1 MLMAMA
7 SSRSRAVQ
15 AAAAVTVLACVA
27 AGCTSSP
34 DDSGDETTNSGRPL
48 ASLPSFPSQ
57 PTAVPTAPTLTG
69 SALAPAPPT
78 GSGLPSGAVTV
89 ALRSGALGTG
99 CVPGAVERGA
109 EAEAVAEAVADAV
122 AAGGVTVA
130 TGEPASALGAGKSAL
145 LPPAGTVPPCPTPWV
160 DVVHAVSV
168 TSAPASAAHRLERMR
183 TA

>member
-1 MLMAMA
+1 LCARRK
-7 SSRSRAVQ
+7 SII
-15 AAAAVTVLACVA
+15 
-27 AGCTSSP
+27 GCP
-34 DDSGDETTNSGRPL
+34 Y
-48 ASLPSFPSQ
+48 AW
-57 PTAVPTAPTLTG
+57 
-69 SALAPAPPT
+69 SAQVGVRTEAQT
-78 GSGLPSGAVTV
+78 WTRNVLPSGAVTV

>member
-1 MLMAMA
+1 LCARRK
-7 SSRSRAVQ
+7 SII
-15 AAAAVTVLACVA
+15 
-27 AGCTSSP
+27 GCP
-34 DDSGDETTNSGRPL
+34 Y
-48 ASLPSFPSQ
+48 AW
-57 PTAVPTAPTLTG
+57 
-69 SALAPAPPT
+69 SAQVGVRTEAQT
-78 GSGLPSGAVTV
+78 WTRNVLPSGAVTV

-109 EAEAVAEAVADAV
+109 EAEAVGDAVGDAVAEAVADAV

>member
-1 MLMAMA
+1 LCARRK
-7 SSRSRAVQ
+7 SII
-15 AAAAVTVLACVA
+15 
-27 AGCTSSP
+27 GCP
-34 DDSGDETTNSGRPL
+34 Y
-48 ASLPSFPSQ
+48 AW
-57 PTAVPTAPTLTG
+57 
-69 SALAPAPPT
+69 SAQVGVRTEAQT
-78 GSGLPSGAVTV
+78 WTRNVLPSGAVTV

-99 CVPGAVERGA
+99 CVPGAVEAGG
-109 EAEAVAEAVADAV
+109 EAEAVGDAVADAV